1 MQKLKLDIEEL
12 VVESCEMTETEESR
26 GTVHGQAIVT
36 FGCGFFSTLWM
47 YYNIP

>member
-12 VVESCEMTETEESR
+12 EVESCEMADTEEPR
-26 GTVHGQAIVT
+26 GTVHGQSSAT
-36 FGCGFFSTLWM
+36 FGCGFLSTLWM